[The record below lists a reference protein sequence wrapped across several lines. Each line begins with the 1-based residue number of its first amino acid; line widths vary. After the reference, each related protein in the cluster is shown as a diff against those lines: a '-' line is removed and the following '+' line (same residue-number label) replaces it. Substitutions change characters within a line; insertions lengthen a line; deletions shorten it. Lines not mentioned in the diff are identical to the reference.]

1 MPINFQNY
9 INANQFSDLGNLI
22 GFDEKT
28 GMQGI
33 IPPALT
39 GGRSLGELAVRSA
52 AMGGLG
58 GIGSEGGG
66 LAGAVDG
73 AVSPFKNVF
82 NSAQTSLGEMKAKLP
97 SFDYS
102 SGLGKIELE

>member
-39 GGRSLGELAVRSA
+39 GGRSLGELAVRGA
-52 AMGGLG
+52 AMEGLKG
-58 GIGSEGGG
+58 FADGGG
-66 LAGAVDG
+66 FSNAISGAV
-73 AVSPFKNVF
+73 APFKNLF
-82 NSAQTSLGEMKAKLP
+82 NSAQTSLGELKAKLP
-97 SFDYS
+97 SFDYT
-102 SGLGKIELE
+102 SGLSKIELD